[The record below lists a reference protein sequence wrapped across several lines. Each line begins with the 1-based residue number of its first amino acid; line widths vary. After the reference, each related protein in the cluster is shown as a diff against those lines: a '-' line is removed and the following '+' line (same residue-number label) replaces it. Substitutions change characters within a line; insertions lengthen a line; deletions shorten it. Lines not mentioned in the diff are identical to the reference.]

1 MTDRYR
7 HLLEGQG
14 QEAAD
19 RFDEYVEAQL
29 AKVLRGPVLGQSG
42 HSSGGF

>member
-19 RFDEYVEAQL
+19 RFDRYVAAQL
-29 AKVLRGPVLGQSG
+29 ARVVPSVPFS
-42 HSSGGF
+42 